1 MLGTILIVRI
11 VTLLIALG
19 LAAYFDQKTGYIYD
33 WITLPLIAIGLIIDI
48 CTFYW
53 LDVLSILLVALVIYV
68 VGYIAYYYGKIGGGD
83 IKLFIGIHLTLPY
96 LNGQLFILWVAI
108 ASSLLSVLC
117 VSISYIVKLHGKV
130 KLTSNLLSK
139 KKWKIM
145 QSLFFFLFFLA
156 LCIFVVT
163 VEQFPALIYLTL
175 PPMFFGCVV
184 LVFEDE
190 IKQYIYLKRK
200 QISKLEEGDVLAT
213 EFCTKE
219 FLRDAGLEKKTV
231 LEKEDIAVIKKLG
244 YKSVPIYYYLP
255 RFGIYVFF
263 GVVLTLVYFL
273 AF

>member
-1 MLGTILIVRI
+1 MLSTILIVRI